1 MEDSNWHL
9 DHLFEREES
18 KILREVP
25 PLIDMMIMKW
35 EMKKAKYGKG
45 ERM

>member
-9 DHLFEREES
+9 DHQSIWEES

-35 EMKKAKYGKG
+35 EMKKSKVWK
-45 ERM
+45 R